1 MHPLGSLLSVATA
14 TASRH
19 THLFA
24 MNKRSTTA
32 DEYRKLYYTKRWKQL
47 RGTILTRDGYR
58 CQRCK
63 VTLTNGR
70 SDPRSA
76 VVHHIKPHKGD
87 LIFFNDPANL
97 EAYAGAVTQARSNRK
112 KCWGTIL
119 KLELMGGL
127 LIKEIWRLFN
137 FNVKQFFVLFNI
149 FKHHVTN
156 VTARRS

>member
-1 MHPLGSLLSVATA
+1 MHPSRSLLCVATA
-14 TASRH
+14 TPSRH

-63 VTLTNGR
+63 VTLTNGL

-87 LIFFNDPANL
+87 LTLFNDPANL
-97 EAYAGAVTQARSNRK
+97 ESV
-112 KCWGTIL
+112 CW
-119 KLELMGGL
+119 
-127 LIKEIWRLFN
+127 RC
-137 FNVKQFFVLFNI
+137 
-149 FKHHVTN
+149 H
-156 VTARRS
+156 

>member
-1 MHPLGSLLSVATA
+1 
-14 TASRH
+14 
-19 THLFA
+19 

-63 VTLTNGR
+63 ITLTNGR

-87 LIFFNDPANL
+87 LTLFNDPANL
-97 EAYAGAVTQARSNRK
+97 ESVCWRCHSGAIQSEEVLGYAVNVGIDGWFDDNQHPSN
-112 KCWGTIL
+112 ID
-119 KLELMGGL
+119 
-127 LIKEIWRLFN
+127 
-137 FNVKQFFVLFNI
+137 V
-149 FKHHVTN
+149 
-156 VTARRS
+156 

>member
-1 MHPLGSLLSVATA
+1 MHPSGSLLCVATA
-14 TASRH
+14 TPSRH

-32 DEYRKLYYTKRWKQL
+32 DKYRKLYYTKRWKQL

-76 VVHHIKPHKGD
+76 VVHHIQPHKGD
-87 LIFFNDPANL
+87 LTLFNDPANL
-97 EAYAGAVTQARSNRK
+97 ESVCWRCHSGAIQSEEALGYDT
-112 KCWGTIL
+112 TIRADGWPSDP
-119 KLELMGGL
+119 KHPMGK
-127 LIKEIWRLFN
+127 I
-137 FNVKQFFVLFNI
+137 
-149 FKHHVTN
+149 
-156 VTARRS
+156 